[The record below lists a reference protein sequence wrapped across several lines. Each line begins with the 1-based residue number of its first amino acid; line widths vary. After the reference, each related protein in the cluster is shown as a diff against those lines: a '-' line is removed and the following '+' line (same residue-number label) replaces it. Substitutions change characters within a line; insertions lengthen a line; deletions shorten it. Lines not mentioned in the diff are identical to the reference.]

1 MKKKK
6 GTNVYEKKI
15 TLGRAPDGT
24 PVRKSIT
31 GRTIAE
37 LNQRIEDAKQKWM
50 EMNSVNDGVLFSTY
64 ARRWFN
70 TNKAVRSMNTRFMYE
85 NVIEKHLIPEIGDLY
100 FSEIRLADLQM
111 IINKRSEH
119 YNTCSKIK
127 LTLKQI
133 YESAIDDEIAKDIKV
148 KNLVLPPKTYVEKR
162 PLSQGEIDSIF
173 TTDLPDEQRMF
184 VHALY
189 YLGIRREE
197 SLALEVNDID
207 FENSTISINKVI
219 VFDKNNPV
227 LKHTTKSYAGTRLL
241 PVPADFMSELIE
253 YTPKCKRL
261 LFGQPTHP
269 QDYMT
274 QSSYTKFWQGIIKK
288 LNTPDLT
295 AHVFRHNYVTMLHYA
310 GITPKKAA
318 QLLGDSSIE
327 MIMRIYTHLDERKEN
342 TIDKINDMFKKEKPQ
357 TSPEPFR

>member
-6 GTNVYEKKI
+6 GTNVYEKKV
-15 TLGRAPDGT
+15 TLGRDHDGT
-24 PVRKSIT
+24 PIRKSIT

-50 EMNSVNDGVLFSTY
+50 EMNSVSDGVLFSTY
-64 ARRWFN
+64 AHRWFN
-70 TNKAVRSMNTRFMYE
+70 TKKAVRSMNTRAMYE
-85 NVIEKHLIPEIGDLY
+85 NVIEKHLIPEIGDLS
-100 FSEIRLADLQM
+100 FSEIKLSDLQM

-127 LTLKQI
+127 LTIKQI

-162 PLSQGEIDSIF
+162 PLTGDEIDAVL
-173 TTDLPDEQRMF
+173 TTDLPDEQRIF
-184 VHALY
+184 IHALY

-197 SLALEVNDID
+197 ALALEVNDID
-207 FENSTISINKVI
+207 FDKSTITINKVI
-219 VFDKNNPV
+219 VFDKNTPI
-227 LKHTTKSYAGTRLL
+227 LKHTTKSYAGTRAL
-241 PVPADFMSELIE
+241 PIPADFISELKKYASE
-253 YTPKCKRL
+253 CKKL

-269 QDYMT
+269 QNYMT
-274 QSSYTKFWQGIIKK
+274 QSSYTKFWRGITAK
-288 LNTPDLT
+288 LDAPSLT

-327 MIMRIYTHLDERKEN
+327 MIMRIYTHLDEQKEN
-342 TIDKINDMFKKEKPQ
+342 TLDKINDMFKKEK
-357 TSPEPFR
+357 SSS

>member
-6 GTNVYEKKI
+6 GTNVYEKKVM
-15 TLGRAPDGT
+15 LGRSLDGT
-24 PVRKSIT
+24 PIRKSIT
-31 GRTIAE
+31 GRTIQE

-50 EMNSVNDGVLFSTY
+50 EMNSVTDGVLFSTY

-85 NVIEKHLIPEIGDLY
+85 NIIEKHLVPEIGDMY
-100 FSEIRLADLQM
+100 FSEIKLSDLQM
-111 IINKRSEH
+111 IINKRSDK

-133 YESAIDDEIAKDIKV
+133 FESAVDEELTKDIKV

-162 PLSQGEIDSIF
+162 PLTQIESDAIF
-173 TTDLPDEQRMF
+173 SVDLPDEQRIF

-197 SLALEVNDID
+197 ALALEVSDID
-207 FENSTISINKVI
+207 FTNFTIAINKVI
-219 VFDKNNPV
+219 VFDKNTPV
-227 LKHTTKSYAGTRLL
+227 LKRTTKSYAGTRIL
-241 PVPADFMSELIE
+241 PIPAVFMSELIE
-253 YTPKCKRL
+253 YTPKCQKL

-269 QDYMT
+269 QSYMT
-274 QSSYTKFWQGIIKK
+274 QSSYTKFWQSIIKT

-295 AHVFRHNYVTMLHYA
+295 AHVFRHNYVTMLNYA
-310 GITPKKAA
+310 GISYKKAA

-327 MIMRIYTHLDERKEN
+327 MILRIYAHLDEQKEN
-342 TIDKINDMFKKEKPQ
+342 AINKINDMFRKP
-357 TSPEPFR
+357 

>member
-6 GTNVYEKKI
+6 GRDNYEKKVL
-15 TLGRAPDGT
+15 LGRAPDGT
-24 PVRKSIT
+24 PIRKSIM
-31 GRTIAE
+31 GKTIAE
-37 LNQRIEDAKQKWM
+37 VNRKAEEAKQKWM
-50 EMNSVNDGVLFSTY
+50 EMNSVTDGVLFSTY
-64 ARRWFN
+64 ARHWFN
-70 TNKAVRSMNTRFMYE
+70 THKAVRSMNTKFMYE
-85 NVIEKHLIPEIGDLY
+85 NIIEKHLVPEIGDLY
-100 FSEIRLADLQM
+100 FSEISLSDLQM
-111 IINKRSEH
+111 IINNRSNH

-133 YESAIDDEIAKDIKV
+133 FESAIDEGIAKDIKV

-162 PLSQGEIDSIF
+162 PLNQIETDAILAA
-173 TTDLPDEQRMF
+173 DLPDEQKIF

-197 SLALEVNDID
+197 ALALEVADID
-207 FENSTISINKVI
+207 FTDSTIFINKVI

-227 LKHTTKSYAGTRLL
+227 LKHTTKSYAGTRRL
-241 PVPADFMSELIE
+241 PIPAKFLPELKE
-253 YTPKCKRL
+253 YAGKCEKL

-274 QSSYTKFWQGIIKK
+274 QSSYTKFWKSIIKQTE
-288 LNTPDLT
+288 TPDLT

-327 MIMRIYTHLDERKEN
+327 MILRIYTHLDEQKEN
-342 TIDKINDMFKKEKPQ
+342 TIEKLDKMFG
-357 TSPEPFR
+357 